1 MGEDRETLIMC
12 GRSDR
17 WVQCG
22 DGITG
27 VSTEPLLFCSGD
39 GG

>member
-1 MGEDRETLIMC
+1 MDEDRETLIMC
-12 GRSDR
+12 SRSDR
-17 WVQCG
+17 WVHCG

-27 VSTEPLLFCSGD
+27 ISTEPLLFCSGD